1 VSGWDVAGIII
12 AVFWAILVCFLA
24 YTLVHLSR
32 VLKETETLVASVTE
46 QTVPLL
52 SELTETV
59 GQTNAQ
65 LSKVDTITDNL
76 ASVSTNVSALTS
88 TFTSTVGTPLVKV
101 ASLAYGLRSAAKVRR
116 RSAADKQ
123 VRETMKAGRASRRSA
138 R

>member
-24 YTLVHLSR
+24 YTLVHLSK

-52 SELTETV
+52 SELTHTI

-65 LSKVDTITDNL
+65 LSKVDTITSNI

-88 TFTSTVGTPLVKV
+88 TFTNTVGAPLVKV
-101 ASLAYGLRSAAKVRR
+101 ASLAYGLRSAAKLRR
-116 RSAADKQ
+116 RSEAEKQ